1 MGPPNQGTCW
11 ASFVTSGIDHLRH
24 QGHLMPDKVPDAA
37 VSCCPKVNSKAQA
50 SRSLGE
56 RTETRDRFPPPAPAV
71 SMPGSGGGQPAW
83 TLC

>member
-11 ASFVTSGIDHLRH
+11 ASFVTSGIVHLRH

-50 SRSLGE
+50 S
-56 RTETRDRFPPPAPAV
+56 
-71 SMPGSGGGQPAW
+71 
-83 TLC
+83 